1 MASKKKI
8 IAPVMFMLLIT
19 VLYTSVLAFINE
31 STKGI
36 ISEQEQLRI
45 KRSVLYVFN
54 MKSDGTSDE
63 VNQLFDDSVT
73 TEEVDGTTVYTRMEN
88 GAATG
93 YALAYTGKGLW
104 GSISGYIG
112 FSPDFTEV
120 LGVDFVAHSETPGL
134 GGRIDEPWFK
144 EQFRGITVDSVE
156 TLVIKPSD
164 GGNIDGITGATLTS
178 VAVVNIVNQ
187 FIIDTLAFAKEAN
200 L

>member
-63 VNQLFDDSVT
+63 VNQLFDESVT

-93 YALAYTGKGLW
+93 
-104 GSISGYIG
+104 
-112 FSPDFTEV
+112 
-120 LGVDFVAHSETPGL
+120 
-134 GGRIDEPWFK
+134 
-144 EQFRGITVDSVE
+144 
-156 TLVIKPSD
+156 
-164 GGNIDGITGATLTS
+164 
-178 VAVVNIVNQ
+178 
-187 FIIDTLAFAKEAN
+187 
-200 L
+200 

>member
-19 VLYTSVLAFINE
+19 ILYTSVLAFINE
-31 STKGI
+31 STKSI
-36 ISEQEQLRI
+36 INEQEQLRI
-45 KRSVLYVFN
+45 KRSVLYVLN
-54 MKSDGTSDE
+54 MESTGSGDEINQRFDELITVRDVNGT
-63 VNQLFDDSVT
+63 L
-73 TEEVDGTTVYTRMEN
+73 VYKRLEN
-88 GAATG
+88 GVATG

-112 FSPDFTEV
+112 FSPDFSSV
-120 LGVDFVAHSETPGL
+120 LGVDFVSHSETPGL

-144 EQFRGITVDSVE
+144 EQFREIPVDDLE
-156 TLVIKPSD
+156 TIVIKPSD
-164 GGNIDGITGATLTS
+164 GGNIDGITGATLTTK
-178 VAVVNIVNQ
+178 AVVNIVNQ